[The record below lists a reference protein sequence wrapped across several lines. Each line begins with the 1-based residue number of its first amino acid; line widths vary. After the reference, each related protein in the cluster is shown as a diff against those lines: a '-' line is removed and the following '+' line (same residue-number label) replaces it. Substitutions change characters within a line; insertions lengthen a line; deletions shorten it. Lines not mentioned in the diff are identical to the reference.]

1 MNTID
6 PDARDRTFGNLDVVF
21 EIETPVVSTFV
32 PDTDVLAS
40 VKIPVHSVY
49 GEETTE
55 QPLLRMLIESTE
67 WLAKTTGG
75 PLHVFPG
82 AHAAFVNRADG
93 FAEALRPILASMS

>member
-40 VKIPVHSVY
+40 VKIPVHSV
-49 GEETTE
+49 
-55 QPLLRMLIESTE
+55 
-67 WLAKTTGG
+67 
-75 PLHVFPG
+75 
-82 AHAAFVNRADG
+82 
-93 FAEALRPILASMS
+93 